1 MNTYVTLTDE
11 QDKKISE
18 MAEELGATKQ
28 ECIRRL
34 ISEGNIYDLRINI
47 DMTEEFM
54 ALTSEINNLN
64 RMVNNIYTVCKRVD
78 GILTKHEVEHLYDVM
93 HEIRD
98 SSNKI
103 LSSIYK
109 TNSQLKV
116 MALSANM
123 GAELRKRME
132 KLIKE
137 KTKKAGD

>member
-78 GILTKHEVEHLYDVM
+78 GILTKHEMEHLYDVM

-116 MALSANM
+116 MA
-123 GAELRKRME
+123 RKRME

>member
-103 LSSIYK
+103 LSSIFK
-109 TNSQLKV
+109 TNGQLKV
-116 MALSANM
+116 MA
-123 GAELRKRME
+123 RKRME

>member
-109 TNSQLKV
+109 TNSHLKV
-116 MALSANM
+116 MA
-123 GAELRKRME
+123 RKRME

>member
-47 DMTEEFM
+47 DMAEEFM

-116 MALSANM
+116 MA
-123 GAELRKRME
+123 RKRME

>member
-64 RMVNNIYTVCKRVD
+64 RMVNNFYTVCKRVD

-109 TNSQLKV
+109 TNSHLKV
-116 MALSANM
+116 MA
-123 GAELRKRME
+123 RKRME

-137 KTKKAGD
+137 KTKKVGD

>member
-47 DMTEEFM
+47 DMAEEFM

-64 RMVNNIYTVCKRVD
+64 
-78 GILTKHEVEHLYDVM
+78 
-93 HEIRD
+93 
-98 SSNKI
+98 
-103 LSSIYK
+103 LS
-109 TNSQLKV
+109 
-116 MALSANM
+116 
-123 GAELRKRME
+123 
-132 KLIKE
+132 LIHI
-137 KTKKAGD
+137 

>member
-47 DMTEEFM
+47 DMAEEFM

-109 TNSQLKV
+109 TNAQLKV
-116 MALSANM
+116 MA
-123 GAELRKRME
+123 RKRME

>member
-47 DMTEEFM
+47 DMAEEFM

-103 LSSIYK
+103 LSSIYN
-109 TNSQLKV
+109 TNGQLKV
-116 MALSANM
+116 MA
-123 GAELRKRME
+123 RKRME

>member
-109 TNSQLKV
+109 TNSHLKV
-116 MALSANM
+116 MA
-123 GAELRKRME
+123 RKRME

-137 KTKKAGD
+137 KTKKVGD

>member
-116 MALSANM
+116 MA
-123 GAELRKRME
+123 RKRME